1 MAHIRHLSIYTK
13 STSMNISELVG
24 KKLPEIKKI
33 LFGTETEET
42 VEAAFIDGKLV
53 DGTIVRV
60 EPAVEV
66 GASVRV
72 IDEAANEIDAP
83 DGDHE
88 LEDGTIIRTE
98 GAIIVE
104 VIEPEAPAEEEVV
117 EEEVVEEMA
126 AAEEEFSVEVK
137 MAAIAA
143 DIIAA
148 ESFASADAVE
158 AINTRFDEM
167 EKAIGLITDIVEK
180 MAAKPSVEPTKK
192 VNNPF
197 SRSQSQEELV
207 EKMRKALKK

>member
-1 MAHIRHLSIYTK
+1 
-13 STSMNISELVG
+13 MNISELVG

-104 VIEPEAPAEEEVV
+104 VIEPEAPAEEEEPA

-126 AAEEEFSVEVK
+126 AEEVDVEVK

>member
-1 MAHIRHLSIYTK
+1 
-13 STSMNISELVG
+13 MNISELVG
-24 KKLPEIKKI
+24 DKLPEIKKV
-33 LFGTETEET
+33 LFGSDDTTETVETTEEAA
-42 VEAAFIDGKLV
+42 VEAAFLDGKLV

-66 GASVRV
+66 GASVKV

-98 GAIIVE
+98 GAVIVE
-104 VIEPEAPAEEEVV
+104 VMAPEAEEE
-117 EEEVVEEMA
+117 EEVEAEEDEKEKEEMA
-126 AAEEEFSVEVK
+126 SEDVDVDVK

-143 DIIAA
+143 DVVAA
-148 ESFASADAVE
+148 HNFASAEVVE
-158 AINTRFDEM
+158 GINSRFDEM
-167 EKAIGLITDIVEK
+167 EKAIGMITDIVEK

-197 SRSQSQEELV
+197 AKADNADEMV
-207 EKMRKALKK
+207 ERMRKVLKSK

>member
-1 MAHIRHLSIYTK
+1 
-13 STSMNISELVG
+13 MNISELVG

-66 GASVRV
+66 GASVKV

-98 GAIIVE
+98 GAVIVE
-104 VIEPEAPAEEEVV
+104 VMAPEAEEEESE
-117 EEEVVEEMA
+117 EEEVEAEEKEKEEMA
-126 AAEEEFSVEVK
+126 SEDVDVK
-137 MAAIAA
+137 MSAIAA
-143 DIIAA
+143 DVLAA
-148 ESFASADAVE
+148 HNFASAE
-158 AINTRFDEM
+158 AIEGINSRFDEM

-197 SRSQSQEELV
+197 AKADSSDEMV
-207 EKMRKALKK
+207 ERMRKVLNRK

>member
-1 MAHIRHLSIYTK
+1 
-13 STSMNISELVG
+13 MNISELVG
-24 KKLPEIKKI
+24 NKLPEIKKV
-33 LFGTETEET
+33 LFGSDDTTETVETTEEA
-42 VEAAFIDGKLV
+42 VEAAFLDAKLV

-66 GASVRV
+66 GAVVKV

-98 GAIIVE
+98 GAVIVE
-104 VIEPEAPAEEEVV
+104 VMAPEAEEEVE
-117 EEEVVEEMA
+117 EEEVEAEEKEKEEMA
-126 AAEEEFSVEVK
+126 SEDVDVK
-137 MAAIAA
+137 MSAIAA
-143 DIIAA
+143 YVLAA
-148 ESFASADAVE
+148 HNFASAE
-158 AINTRFDEM
+158 AIEGINSRFDEM
-167 EKAIGLITDIVEK
+167 EKAIGMITDIVEK

-197 SRSQSQEELV
+197 AKATSDADIV

>member
-1 MAHIRHLSIYTK
+1 
-13 STSMNISELVG
+13 MNISELVG

-33 LFGTETEET
+33 LFRTEEDEP

-66 GASVRV
+66 GASVKV

-98 GAIIVE
+98 GAVIVE
-104 VIEPEAPAEEEVV
+104 VMAPEAEEEESE
-117 EEEVVEEMA
+117 EEEVVEEM

-197 SRSQSQEELV
+197 AKANSQEDLV

>member
-1 MAHIRHLSIYTK
+1 
-13 STSMNISELVG
+13 MNISELVG
-24 KKLPEIKKI
+24 DKLPEIKKV
-33 LFGTETEET
+33 LFGTDDTTETVETTEEAA
-42 VEAAFIDGKLV
+42 VEAAFLDAKLV

-66 GASVRV
+66 GAVVKV

-98 GAIIVE
+98 GAVIVE
-104 VIEPEAPAEEEVV
+104 VMAPEAEEEDS
-117 EEEVVEEMA
+117 EEEVEAEEKEKEEMA
-126 AAEEEFSVEVK
+126 SEDVDVK
-137 MAAIAA
+137 MSAIAA
-143 DIIAA
+143 DVIAA
-148 ESFASADAVE
+148 HNFASAEVVE
-158 AINTRFDEM
+158 GINSRFDEM
-167 EKAIGLITDIVEK
+167 EKAIGMITDIVEK

-197 SRSQSQEELV
+197 AKATSDADIV

>member
-1 MAHIRHLSIYTK
+1 
-13 STSMNISELVG
+13 MNISELVG

-66 GASVRV
+66 GASVKV

-98 GAIIVE
+98 GAVIVE
-104 VIEPEAPAEEEVV
+104 VMAPEAEEEESE
-117 EEEVVEEMA
+117 EEEVVEEM

-197 SRSQSQEELV
+197 AKADSSDEMV
-207 EKMRKALKK
+207 ERMRKVLNRK

>member
-1 MAHIRHLSIYTK
+1 
-13 STSMNISELVG
+13 MNISELVG
-24 KKLPEIKKI
+24 NKLPEIKKI
-33 LFGTETEET
+33 LFGSEAEET

-66 GASVRV
+66 GASVKV

-104 VIEPEAPAEEEVV
+104 VLEPEAEEEDSEEEVEA
-117 EEEVVEEMA
+117 EEKEKEEMA
-126 AAEEEFSVEVK
+126 AEDVDVDVK
-137 MAAIAA
+137 MSAIAA
-143 DIIAA
+143 DVIAA
-148 ESFASADAVE
+148 HNFASAE
-158 AINTRFDEM
+158 SIEGINTRFDEM
-167 EKAIGLITDIVEK
+167 EKAIGMITDIVEK

-197 SRSQSQEELV
+197 AKSNSQEDLV
-207 EKMRKALKK
+207 EKMKKVLKK

>member
-66 GASVRV
+66 GASVKV

-98 GAIIVE
+98 GAVIVE
-104 VIEPEAPAEEEVV
+104 VMAPEAEEEESE
-117 EEEVVEEMA
+117 EEEVVEEM

-197 SRSQSQEELV
+197 AKADSSDEMV
-207 EKMRKALKK
+207 ERMRKVLNRK

>member
-1 MAHIRHLSIYTK
+1 
-13 STSMNISELVG
+13 MNISELVG
-24 KKLPEIKKI
+24 NKLPEIKKI
-33 LFGTETEET
+33 LFGTEAEET
-42 VEAAFIDGKLV
+42 VEAAFIDGKLM

-66 GASVRV
+66 GASVKV

-104 VIEPEAPAEEEVV
+104 VLEPEAEEEEVEA
-117 EEEVVEEMA
+117 EEDEKEKEEMA
-126 AAEEEFSVEVK
+126 SEDVDVDVK

-143 DIIAA
+143 DIVAA
-148 ESFASADAVE
+148 HNFASAEVVE
-158 AINTRFDEM
+158 GINTRFDEM
-167 EKAIGLITDIVEK
+167 EKAIGMITDIVEK

-197 SRSQSQEELV
+197 AKANSQEDLV
-207 EKMRKALKK
+207 EKMKKVLKK

>member
-1 MAHIRHLSIYTK
+1 
-13 STSMNISELVG
+13 MNISELVG

-33 LFGTETEET
+33 LFGTETEGT

-104 VIEPEAPAEEEVV
+104 VIEPEAPAEEEVPAEV
-117 EEEVVEEMA
+117 EDVE
-126 AAEEEFSVEVK
+126 
-137 MAAIAA
+137 
-143 DIIAA
+143 
-148 ESFASADAVE
+148 
-158 AINTRFDEM
+158 
-167 EKAIGLITDIVEK
+167 
-180 MAAKPSVEPTKK
+180 
-192 VNNPF
+192 
-197 SRSQSQEELV
+197 
-207 EKMRKALKK
+207 

>member
-1 MAHIRHLSIYTK
+1 
-13 STSMNISELVG
+13 MNISELVG

-33 LFGTETEET
+33 LFGSETEET

-66 GASVRV
+66 GASVKV

-104 VIEPEAPAEEEVV
+104 VIEPEAPAEEVPA

-126 AAEEEFSVEVK
+126 AEEEVDVEVK

-143 DIIAA
+143 DVIAA

-197 SRSQSQEELV
+197 SRAQSQEELV